1 MSSCIQRVWQAT
13 GKRGRAHLPATHVH
27 PASNRCAVGK
37 VPLRHAGQIWA
48 LPCAKASL
56 PVINCAQIEG
66 ALFRSDDSLWAARW
80 RTVFAG
86 GVRLPGPEM
95 ENQGKQRAHALTATT
110 GAQCMCMTTR
120 CSRRKFRSRTASS
133 RCQPCSMAPR
143 KAGLSTEDSVASR

>member
-56 PVINCAQIEG
+56 PVINCVQIEG
-66 ALFRSDDSLWAARW
+66 ALFRSDDSLWAGMAHSSRWGSEVTWARD
-80 RTVFAG
+80 V
-86 GVRLPGPEM
+86 
-95 ENQGKQRAHALTATT
+95 ENQGKQGAHALTATT